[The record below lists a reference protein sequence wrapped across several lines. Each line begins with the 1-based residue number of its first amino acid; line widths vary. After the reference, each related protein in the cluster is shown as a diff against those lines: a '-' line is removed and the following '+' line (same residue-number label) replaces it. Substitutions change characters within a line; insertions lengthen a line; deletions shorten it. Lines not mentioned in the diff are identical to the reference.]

1 MSYEQASAIVT
12 EGLRRGTRRHRSVA
26 LGVAAQFEFTLRQID
41 VIGEW
46 QRLDKLKELAP
57 GAVVRGEQVWR
68 LGLRFEQLAEGTLDL
83 TTSKN
88 ETAAVFDVTA
98 YPLFTRALQLVPEAE
113 RRGPLVVDEDGPQS
127 DADTTR
133 ISTAILPMP
142 LVCRGQSGTC
152 LHAMAV

>member
-1 MSYEQASAIVT
+1 MDSIDRVPKDVRTTWKAKRPRKTPMSYEQASAIVT

-98 YPLFTRALQLVPEAE
+98 YPFP
-113 RRGPLVVDEDGPQS
+113 
-127 DADTTR
+127 
-133 ISTAILPMP
+133 
-142 LVCRGQSGTC
+142 GQGSV
-152 LHAMAV
+152 L